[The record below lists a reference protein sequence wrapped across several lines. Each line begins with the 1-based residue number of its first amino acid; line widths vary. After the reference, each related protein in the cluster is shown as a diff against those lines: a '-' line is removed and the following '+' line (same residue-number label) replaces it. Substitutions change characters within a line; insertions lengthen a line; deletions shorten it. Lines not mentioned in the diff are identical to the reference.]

1 MAQNRAFDALT
12 VAEADKAKLSD
23 QVDELK
29 EELDQVRK
37 ENESLHQVAQDRS
50 FQKTEQSHINQ
61 ILSLRTSFFKQGIL

>member
-1 MAQNRAFDALT
+1 MAQNRAFDALK

-37 ENESLHQVAQDRS
+37 ENESLHQVAQEIDEI
-50 FQKTEQSHINQ
+50 QQEKV
-61 ILSLRTSFFKQGIL
+61 